1 MYKTILASLL
11 IALSSGCSTYTGT
24 QSTAEMEFCW
34 ERGMNFQWIEE
45 FDAGCVEPNSD
56 VKPMRIAKIKWLE
69 ANMAP
74 MARNAPQGDTRNI

>member
-1 MYKTILASLL
+1 
-11 IALSSGCSTYTGT
+11 
-24 QSTAEMEFCW
+24 
-34 ERGMNFQWIEE
+34 MNFQWIEE

-74 MARNAPQGDTRNI
+74 MAKNAPQGDTRNI